1 MSAPARIIVR
11 FVLNVLLVW
20 GLATYLSDYV
30 SVEGGWTAF
39 VVIGALLTLMNAI
52 VRPLLTLITL
62 PLRLLATILT
72 VVIVNGIFLWLTI
85 LIVGA
90 MDPTVVSLQING
102 GIAGWIFLSL
112 LVGLANWVMKE
123 VLHYE
128 ART

>member
-1 MSAPARIIVR
+1 MSAPARLIIR

-20 GLATYLSDYV
+20 ALATYLSDYF

-39 VVIGALLTLMNAI
+39 VVIGALLTLMNAV

-72 VVIVNGIFLWLTI
+72 VVIINGIFLWLTI
-85 LIVGA
+85 LIVGV
-90 MDPTVVSLQING
+90 MDSSVVSLQING

-123 VLHYE
+123 VLHYQK
-128 ART
+128 T